1 MLTGLT
7 NLTGKGPPACRV
19 PAAGTCLWQEQ
30 RSSSGTACSALPGSS
45 HSFSP
50 YCSQTAKTVS
60 VHQHPIARHHTTH
73 KLQKR
78 QSVFI
83 NISHLFTIL
92 LTNCKNSSQ
101 CSSTA
106 DYPDISSPYCSQTA
120 KQSQLPLPFSLTHT
134 HFICMHTNIHTH
146 THTLTHH
153 LKTHTQTSV
162 RMCTHHTHTLREEE
176 KKKTKDY
183 VPWRDAQEGHLHDQ
197 GRQVRRVTQ
206 LAHWALLSEWRP
218 DGEQNGDGPLHL
230 HGDLF
235 AFADGV

>member
-120 KQSQLPLPFSLTHT
+120 KQSQLPLPFSLKHT

-146 THTLTHH
+146 THSHTPP
-153 LKTHTQTSV
+153 KNTHTNKRAHVHTP
-162 RMCTHHTHTLREEE
+162 HTHLGKR
-176 KKKTKDY
+176 KRKTKQKIMYLDEML
-183 VPWRDAQEGHLHDQ
+183 RKDTFMI
-197 GRQVRRVTQ
+197 R
-206 LAHWALLSEWRP
+206 
-218 DGEQNGDGPLHL
+218 GDK
-230 HGDLF
+230 
-235 AFADGV
+235 